1 MPYVSQFGVETPPD
15 NTVIWRYLDLPKL
28 LLLIEQGS
36 LYFALTKELEDEW
49 EAVLSRKVRAKI
61 AYFAP
66 SASGTIVHSFQEF
79 CKHVGINCWH
89 IDESE
94 SIAMWSLYT
103 SWKPSTEANC
113 YGTAIKSD
121 VGRLKS
127 GFERSQEK
135 IVIGEVLYA
144 DHSNDFWDQSPL
156 DGTNAFEPIYQKR
169 TCFRHEKEL
178 RAATV
183 IVPESHS
190 GYPVQGRSIQVNLD
204 LLIDS
209 IVLCPNF
216 PAWSRDLI
224 ESAASRA
231 NIKLEIIE
239 SEILLLPSA
248 RGFD

>member
-1 MPYVSQFGVETPPD
+1 
-15 NTVIWRYLDLPKL
+15 
-28 LLLIEQGS
+28 
-36 LYFALTKELEDEW
+36 
-49 EAVLSRKVRAKI
+49 
-61 AYFAP
+61 
-66 SASGTIVHSFQEF
+66 
-79 CKHVGINCWH
+79 
-89 IDESE
+89 
-94 SIAMWSLYT
+94 
-103 SWKPSTEANC
+103 
-113 YGTAIKSD
+113 
-121 VGRLKS
+121 
-127 GFERSQEK
+127 
-135 IVIGEVLYA
+135 VIGEVLYA